1 MIYFYKAGIKM
12 TTGDH
17 LKPVAVD
24 KKPSRE
30 VFIIAQKP
38 GWK

>member
-1 MIYFYKAGIKM
+1 M

-17 LKPVAVD
+17 LKPMAVD

-30 VFIIAQKP
+30 VFIIAKKTWWKFSQKKIEP
-38 GWK
+38 RG

>member
-1 MIYFYKAGIKM
+1 M

-30 VFIIAQKP
+30 VFIIAKKP
-38 GWK
+38 WWK